1 MVRKSLIVGIVIVMG
16 MTGSM
21 LYGVANGAEQSKN
34 ISAGADGGTTY
45 TTYEVSRSKLVLD
58 GKEEDY
64 VLVCQRRFE
73 VTSNTVI
80 KDDLGMDITLEGLSI
95 PCEAMVTYYKKP
107 RVRNTYVAVSIEVKG
122 KPTPQPE

>member
-1 MVRKSLIVGIVIVMG
+1 
-16 MTGSM
+16 
-21 LYGVANGAEQSKN
+21 
-34 ISAGADGGTTY
+34 
-45 TTYEVSRSKLVLD
+45 LVLD
-58 GKEEDY
+58 GKGEDY

-80 KDDLGMDITLEGLSI
+80 KDKLGMNITLEGLSI

-107 RVRNTYVAVSIEVKG
+107 RERNTYVAVSIEVKG

>member
-1 MVRKSLIVGIVIVMG
+1 MVRKSLIVGTVIVMG

-21 LYGVANGAEQSKN
+21 LYGVTNGAEKSKN
-34 ISAGADGGTTY
+34 ISAGADEGTTC
-45 TTYEVSRSKLVLD
+45 TTYEVSQSKLVLD
-58 GKEEDY
+58 GKGEDY

-80 KDDLGMDITLEGLSI
+80 KDERGIDITLEGVLV

-107 RVRNTYVAVSIEVKG
+107 RERNTYVAVSIEVKG